1 MVSHPETVPVAR
13 AAERFEQ
20 RFGEAPATAIVL
32 GSGLGKVVERVVVQS
47 EATYADLGLP
57 ESTVVGH
64 LGRAIRGEL
73 GGGSVLVLSGRVHMY
88 EGYGAGEVVRA
99 VRALHRW
106 GVRRVLL
113 TCSAGGIAAGLE
125 PGALVSLTDHINL
138 QGENPL
144 RGPPWGS
151 VRFPDMTFA
160 YHPATRQRLKD
171 ASRQVGVPLIDG
183 VYAAMMGP
191 SYETPAEIRM
201 LRTVGADVVG
211 MSTVPEILAAAQ
223 VGMPAAAIAVV
234 SNRAAGLSGSPL
246 THDEVTEIAGR
257 ASDGLARIFEVAC
270 GQFDG

>member
-1 MVSHPETVPVAR
+1 VVRHPEEEPVEHAASRFR
-13 AAERFEQ
+13 A
-20 RFGEAPATAIVL
+20 RFGAAPATAIVL
-32 GSGLGKVVERVVVQS
+32 GSGLGSVVARVEI
-47 EATYADLGLP
+47 EADATFPELGLP
-57 ESTVVGH
+57 ESTVAGH
-64 LGRAIRGEL
+64 LGRALRGNL
-73 GGGSVLVLSGRVHMY
+73 GGGSVIVLSGRVHMY

-113 TCSAGGIAAGLE
+113 TCSAGGISAGLE
-125 PGALVSLTDHINL
+125 PGALVSLTDHVNL

-160 YHPATRQRLKD
+160 YHPATRQCLKE
-171 ASRQVGVPLIDG
+171 AARTIGIPLIDG

-211 MSTVPEILAAAQ
+211 MSTVPEVLAAAQ

-234 SNRAAGLSGSPL
+234 SNPAAGLASAPL

-257 ASDGLARIFEVAC
+257 AADGLARIFEVAC
-270 GQFDG
+270 GRFDA